1 MFTLKAVSLWLL
13 YSLGVIATAHP
24 DSNDLGLKRLT
35 LFNNEGTKLLSR
47 QASDT
52 CSGSCETC
60 FGAGFELCDS
70 SSTICYLP
78 GDALYGE
85 ESCSATGTIDTSS
98 DSSFPTTDTCEN
110 GGLSCAYCFG
120 EGHISCPGAA
130 DYCYDPNNSTISCP
144 GDTGTDSE
152 STASDSDSASTATG
166 SSDDSSSTFAS
177 SPTAGSDASTAST
190 SGASSSD
197 TADGV
202 VGGSD
207 NTDDSSSGTSTGS
220 SSGTSG
226 SNSNGDGNGNS
237 NQGSSS
243 NNNDANGDPIKK
255 SSGNSVIR
263 EGLIGVLSAGGV
275 ALVAAWHLL
284 I

>member
-1 MFTLKAVSLWLL
+1 MLTLKATSLWLL
-13 YSLGVIATAHP
+13 YSLGAIALAHP
-24 DSNDLGLKRLT
+24 DSDNTGFKRLT
-35 LFNNEGTKLLSR
+35 ISDNNPGTKLLSR

-52 CSGSCETC
+52 CSGFSCETC
-60 FGAGFELCDS
+60 FGAGFEPCDS

-78 GDALYGE
+78 GDALHGE
-85 ESCSATGTIDTSS
+85 EGCSAT
-98 DSSFPTTDTCEN
+98 
-110 GGLSCAYCFG
+110 
-120 EGHISCPGAA
+120 
-130 DYCYDPNNSTISCP
+130 
-144 GDTGTDSE
+144 
-152 STASDSDSASTATG
+152 DSDT
-166 SSDDSSSTFAS
+166 
-177 SPTAGSDASTAST
+177 STAST

-202 VGGSD
+202 VGESD
-207 NTDDSSSGTSTGS
+207 DTDTSSSGTSTGS

-226 SNSNGDGNGNS
+226 SNSNGNGNS

-243 NNNDANGDPIKK
+243 TENDANGNPIKK

-263 EGLIGVLSAGGV
+263 EGLVGVLSAGGM

>member
-1 MFTLKAVSLWLL
+1 MLTLKATSWLL

-24 DSNDLGLKRLT
+24 DSDNTGFKRLT
-35 LFNNEGTKLLSR
+35 LPNNNPGIKLLSR

-120 EGHISCPGAA
+120 EGQISCPGAA
-130 DYCYDPNNSTISCP
+130 DYCYDPNNSTTSCP

-166 SSDDSSSTFAS
+166 SAD
-177 SPTAGSDASTAST
+177 SDASTAST
-190 SGASSSD
+190 SEASGSD

-207 NTDDSSSGTSTGS
+207 DTDTSSSGTSTGS

-243 NNNDANGDPIKK
+243 NNNDANGDPIEK
-255 SSGNSVIR
+255 SSGYSVVR
-263 EGLIGVLSAGGV
+263 EGLASVLVAGSV

>member
-1 MFTLKAVSLWLL
+1 MLTLKATSLWLL
-13 YSLGVIATAHP
+13 YSLGAIALAHP
-24 DSNDLGLKRLT
+24 DSDNTGFKRQT
-35 LFNNEGTKLLSR
+35 LPNNNPGTKLLSR

-130 DYCYDPNNSTISCP
+130 DYCYDPNNSTTSCP

-152 STASDSDSASTATG
+152 STASDGDSASTATG
-166 SSDDSSSTFAS
+166 SSDDS
-177 SPTAGSDASTAST
+177 AST
-190 SGASSSD
+190 SEASGSD

-202 VGGSD
+202 VGGSGD
-207 NTDDSSSGTSTGS
+207 TDDESSGTSTGS

-243 NNNDANGDPIKK
+243 TDNDANGDPIKK

>member
-1 MFTLKAVSLWLL
+1 MFTLKATSLWLL

-24 DSNDLGLKRLT
+24 DSDNTGFKRLT
-35 LFNNEGTKLLSR
+35 LFNNEGTRLLSR

-120 EGHISCPGAA
+120 EAYISCPGAA
-130 DYCYDPNNSTISCP
+130 YYCYDPNNSTTSCP

-166 SSDDSSSTFAS
+166 SSADSASTFAS
-177 SPTAGSDASTAST
+177 SPTADSDTSTTST

-207 NTDDSSSGTSTGS
+207 DTDTSSSGTSTGS

-226 SNSNGDGNGNS
+226 SNSNGNGNS

-243 NNNDANGDPIKK
+243 TENDANGNPIKK

-263 EGLIGVLSAGGV
+263 EGLIGVLSAGGM